1 VQKARQSVRKLQTIY
16 LVIVSSALAAA
27 CAGLPDRP
35 AVDLCTIDLPR
46 AQLICSP
53 TGDVKSVDDA
63 TYSKIVRMVENHP
76 QRKRIPLER
85 SDRYICFAPDDWQK
99 VSVYMKSLRDYAQ
112 QAKACQ

>member
-1 VQKARQSVRKLQTIY
+1 VQKVRQNVRKLQTTY
-16 LVIVSSALAAA
+16 LAIVSSALTVA
-27 CAGLPDRP
+27 CAGLPSRP

-46 AQLICSP
+46 NQLICSP

-63 TYSKIVRMVENHP
+63 TYAKIVRMVENHP

-99 VSVYMKSLRDYAQ
+99 VSVYMKSLREYAQ
-112 QAKACQ
+112 KARACQ